1 MENSNESFQN
11 VLKKAQKLG
20 YAEPGNPKLDLNGFD
35 AFAKV
40 RILSSLAFN
49 SKISKHKCLMEGI
62 ENIDL
67 KDIRIANQLDLRIK
81 LLGISELKN
90 NSETSFDYM
99 FCQTGIDFSEHIEV
113 LYHLRNTQNNSEIIV
128 KAIIEDRENPAID
141 SVFDLYKTADFHE
154 REIFDLFGVK
164 FNNHPDLR
172 RILLDDDWEG
182 YPLRKDYVDEVNI
195 VEL

>member
-1 MENSNESFQN
+1 MERIELQNKINSFGVEVTFAESEVPTQFLTAEVSSEN
-11 VLKKAQKLG
+11 VHAL
-20 YAEPGNPKLDLNGFD
+20 
-35 AFAKV
+35 
-40 RILSSLAFN
+40 
-49 SKISKHKCLMEGI
+49 
-62 ENIDL
+62 
-67 KDIRIANQLDLRIK
+67 
-81 LLGISELKN
+81 ISELKN
-90 NSETSFDYM
+90 NSDTSFDYM
-99 FCQTGIDFSEHIEV
+99 FCQTGIDFPEHIEV
-113 LYHLRNTQNNSEIIV
+113 LYHLRNTQNNSEIVI
-128 KAIIEDRENPAID
+128 KAKIEDRENPSID